1 MTSKTNFNAI
11 NAALFLGGNFK
22 KMCAGGIA
30 LILCA
35 CGGSDY
41 SGIPAYTF
49 TIGGNMSG
57 LQGSALTLLLNGAG
71 SQSINAN
78 GAFTFSTTVTSGANY
93 VVSVGTQ
100 PAGQTC
106 SLTNASGSSVKSNV
120 TNVTVTCAVNGF
132 MVGGTVSGLAPGEQV
147 SLLINGGNK
156 TVVTANTTFTFSG
169 LVAMSSSY
177 AVTVGVDP
185 LAQTCTLTHASA
197 PQITANVTNV
207 GVNCATSTL
216 ATLYS
221 FKSNSTDVGYP
232 VGNIVQGADG
242 YFYGTGYEYGSGGG
256 GGVFRISA
264 TGTAETLLYSFAGG
278 GSDGDYPYSGLM
290 QTSNGNIYG
299 LTSSGDSHNEG
310 TIYQITPAGA
320 ETVLHAFGA
329 GADAAFPEYGTLVQ
343 GTDGYLYGTTYEGG
357 VNGEG
362 AAFRIKPD
370 GTSYSVVYSFGAT
383 QNDGYNPYAGLV
395 FGTDGN
401 LYGVTGYGGANNEGM
416 AFKLTTGGTLTLLH
430 SFGGSGDGQIPL
442 AALILGHDGNFYG
455 TTSVGGANGQG
466 VVFKM
471 TPSGTESVL
480 YTFGTNANDGSGTY
494 EPLIEGN
501 DGNLYGICY
510 HGGISNKGIF
520 FVVSPS
526 TGQEVVLHRFT
537 GGATDGELPVGLVLG
552 SDGHFYGDT
561 LEGGTANA
569 GVFFRY

>member
-1 MTSKTNFNAI
+1 MISKTNFNAA
-11 NAALFLGGNFK
+11 NASLFLRANFK
-22 KMCAGGIA
+22 KMCTGGVA

-41 SGIPAYTF
+41 SGIPAYNF
-49 TIGGNMSG
+49 TLSGNISG
-57 LQGSALTLLLNGAG
+57 LQGSAITLLLNGAG
-71 SQSINAN
+71 SQSFNAN

-93 VVSVGTQ
+93 VVSVGSQ

-132 MVGGTVSGLAPGEQV
+132 MVGGTVSGLAPDEQV

-177 AVTVGVDP
+177 AVTIGVDP

-329 GADAAFPEYGTLVQ
+329 AADAAYPEYGTLVQ

-357 VNGEG
+357 ANGEG

-383 QNDGYNPYAGLV
+383 QADGYNPYGGLV
-395 FGTDGN
+395 FGADGN
-401 LYGVTGYGGANNEGM
+401 LYGVTAYGGANNEGL
-416 AFKLTTGGTLTLLH
+416 AFKLTTSGTFTALH

-455 TTSVGGANGQG
+455 TTSVGGANGRG

-494 EPLIEGN
+494 EPLIEGT

-510 HGGISNKGIF
+510 QGGISNKGIF